1 MTEKFRLRQPNFFLY
16 NRESF
21 SSMMPCLV
29 NLCGL
34 THIGLP
40 QYDIPRHS
48 IDWPSSRFA
57 PLSVKVWIRHWVLL
71 DHFNHSAKNPG
82 DSPAWFIYI
91 YAIFYIF
98 MPCFIYLCQFQF
110 MLHHYSF
117 MLHQYFH
124 FCSIVFSHLCCI
136 NTNLCCI
143 NFTNLCCIKICQ
155 QFHFFDHPI

>member
-71 DHFNHSAKNPG
+71 DHFNPSAKNPG
-82 DSPAWFIYI
+82 DSPAWFIYIYAMFYIFMQCFISLYHDLYI

-110 MLHHYSF
+110 MLHHYSPRFPFLLYSLLSF
-117 MLHQYFH
+117 MLYQHKFM
-124 FCSIVFSHLCCI
+124 SH
-136 NTNLCCI
+136 
-143 NFTNLCCIKICQ
+143 
-155 QFHFFDHPI
+155 